1 MLADVHHCHCVTA
14 AHPGGAASSS
24 RLLRRTV
31 RTRQLLTRASCLRAA
46 QVAQTLIIAAA
57 VLLHSLVELAGH
69 AEANSC
75 APRFLCM
82 KSLANTAS
90 QVGQTF
96 IIAVAVLLHN
106 LVELA
111 GHAGKD
117 AVTRDGHLFSAYLML
132 PLATTSLALLHFN
145 WCVTSHSSNSYSSD
159 SIARCTFFE
168 IVSSRQLHPGSS
180 LCNVPFAIC
189 DVWSLFA
196 PWLAHSD
203 SPAGKSLTVFLVH
216 NIRCSDRK

>member
-1 MLADVHHCHCVTA
+1 
-14 AHPGGAASSS
+14 
-24 RLLRRTV
+24 
-31 RTRQLLTRASCLRAA
+31 
-46 QVAQTLIIAAA
+46 
-57 VLLHSLVELAGH
+57 
-69 AEANSC
+69 
-75 APRFLCM
+75 M
-82 KSLANTAS
+82 KSLANAAS

-159 SIARCTFFE
+159 SIARYTFFE
-168 IVSSRQLHPGSS
+168 CPIGSCTQGRLCAMCHLQYVMCGRCLRPGWH
-180 LCNVPFAIC
+180 I
-189 DVWSLFA
+189 
-196 PWLAHSD
+196 
-203 SPAGKSLTVFLVH
+203 LTEVIDCISGT
-216 NIRCSDRK
+216 NIRCLDRK